1 MERQVGLVRGTRWPD
16 GSSAVHMV
24 ARTSK
29 GTWFRYEVAANNR
42 SSYADMKPVQGGGS
56 QPKLARGVWWFI
68 QKTIRWTRS
77 RCKVAAHN
85 RSLHAGFGG
94 LARRPSGGRGLGVR
108 DRGCELHHV
117 YPDDPDCTIRMIRIS
132 HPEVPD
138 CGIRKFRTR
147 GAEEPQPGG
156 HVAWLQGLRGRKA
169 IL

>member
-108 DRGCELHHV
+108 HRGCALHHV
-117 YPDDPDCTIRMIRIS
+117 YPDDPDGTIRMIRIAQS
-132 HPEVPD
+132 GSSGWWNPEVPD
-138 CGIRKFRTR
+138 ARR
-147 GAEEPQPGG
+147 
-156 HVAWLQGLRGRKA
+156 
-169 IL
+169 